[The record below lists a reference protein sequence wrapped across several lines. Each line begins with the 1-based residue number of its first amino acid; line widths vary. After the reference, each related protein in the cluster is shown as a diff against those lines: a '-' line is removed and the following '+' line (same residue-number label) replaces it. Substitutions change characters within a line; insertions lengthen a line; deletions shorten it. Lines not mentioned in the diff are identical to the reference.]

1 MLFFCFADF
10 FFADR
15 FEDEIDSSRR
25 DFSFSTGEEDVRGSS
40 YRRFSSELLLF
51 VSELELSP
59 EILSEQSEEDSSHA
73 SAMFVCNACVVTSSY
88 ALTVY
93 Y

>member
-1 MLFFCFADF
+1 MLPSVSADNSFDLVNFVLKISTKSVPPSDLRLECSKLAFFCFEDF

-25 DFSFSTGEEDVRGSS
+25 DFRFSRGEEDVRGSS

-51 VSELELSP
+51 V
-59 EILSEQSEEDSSHA
+59 
-73 SAMFVCNACVVTSSY
+73 
-88 ALTVY
+88 
-93 Y
+93 